1 MSGENNDINKGNS
14 DKPDEELLKNIDEV
28 GKSFLK
34 KRNLLNT
41 MYHQFENKAR
51 NASNDFERDI
61 YDAISKQ
68 ALVTR
73 SLTVW
78 MESMVIGNLG
88 MKMQHDILKDI
99 VIQLREVKGNPQMME
114 DIATAFKDYDRTN
127 I

>member
-1 MSGENNDINKGNS
+1 LSGENNEINKRNS
-14 DKPDEELLKNIDEV
+14 DIPDAEMLKNIDEV
-28 GKSFLK
+28 RKSFLK

-41 MYHQFENKAR
+41 MYHQFESKAR
-51 NASNDFERDI
+51 NAPNDFEREI

-88 MKMQHDILKDI
+88 MKMQHDTLKDI

-114 DIATAFKDYDRTN
+114 DIAAAFRDYDRTN